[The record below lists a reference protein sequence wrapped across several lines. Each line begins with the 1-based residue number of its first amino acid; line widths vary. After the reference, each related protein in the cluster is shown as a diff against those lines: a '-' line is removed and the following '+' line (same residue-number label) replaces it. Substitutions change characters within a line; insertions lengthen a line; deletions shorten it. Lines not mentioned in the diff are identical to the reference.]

1 MFFSNPS
8 VKVVV
13 LVARGSVF
21 ALTPSPLLISLIDV
35 LRVA

>member
-1 MFFSNPS
+1 MFFSNPLI
-8 VKVVV
+8 KVVV
-13 LVARGSVF
+13 SVVRGSVF